1 MIDLVPQQS
10 LVKWL
15 VEEGRTVFVISWVNP
30 GPELKDRNV
39 GDYVI
44 DGVVA
49 AVDEVKKRTGSAPDL
64 FSFCIGG
71 TLAAIALAWLAGNG
85 RGKDVNSATLI
96 GSMVDFADMH
106 ERHEGMELIGKTNK
120 LLKRAL
126 DATAPDLAS
135 AKTAAATMNG
145 LAHKAGGWFP
155 AGTGPELGK
164 TGAKPEIWQQ
174 PKDFA
179 AKLKAFQLA
188 AASLNKAAQGGNAA
202 ETTAA
207 YGELGKTCKACH
219 DTYRKDMHH

>member
-1 MIDLVPQQS
+1 MRKFL
-10 LVKWL
+10 
-15 VEEGRTVFVISWVNP
+15 
-30 GPELKDRNV
+30 
-39 GDYVI
+39 
-44 DGVVA
+44 
-49 AVDEVKKRTGSAPDL
+49 AV
-64 FSFCIGG
+64 SFG
-71 TLAAIALAWLAGNG
+71 IALLAGCN
-85 RGKDVNSATLI
+85 KPSAEVPKAESAAPTSILASLTAAPLDKATALKI
-96 GSMVDFADMH
+96 MH
-106 ERHEGMELIGKTNK
+106 ERHEGMEQVGKTNK

-126 DATAPDLAS
+126 DATAPDIAG
-135 AKTAAATMNG
+135 ARTAAATMNG

-202 ETTAA
+202 ATTAA